1 MEWAGS
7 QCKPNAKKLRMNMI
21 DSNGTVKFIW
31 KTVIMQSNPCSEP
44 LIHTS
49 ENLLTTLGAEY

>member
-21 DSNGTVKFIW
+21 DSNGTVNFVW
-31 KTVIMQSNPCSEP
+31 KSVIMQSNSCSEP

-49 ENLLTTLGAEY
+49 ENLLATLGAEY